1 VNPVSESV
9 AEEPQSPTASSALA
23 EIEREVARRRTF
35 AIISHP
41 DAGKTTLTEK
51 LLLYAG
57 AIELAG
63 AIRGR
68 HSRRHATSD
77 WMDLEQQR
85 GISITSAALEFEL
98 QGRRL
103 SLIDTPG
110 HNDFS
115 EDTYRALLAADSVVM
130 VIDAANGVE
139 DQTRKLFEVC
149 RRRGLPI
156 LTFVNKFDRPAREP
170 LELVDDLE
178 RTLGIA
184 AAPVNWPIGSAERF
198 RGVYDIR
205 TRMLLRY
212 EREAQGQYRTSA
224 ELSSLDDPG
233 APEMIGADVYAH
245 LCESLD
251 VIREAGTSFDIAEYL
266 AGRQTPV
273 FFGSALTNFGLDP
286 FLQALVEFAPPPQAR
301 LSDTGAINATD
312 ERFTGFVFKIQANM
326 DPRHRDRVAFVRV
339 CSGRFTKDMVLSN
352 SRLGK
357 TLRGSRAYR
366 FFGRDRQTIEVAYAG
381 DIIGLVNPGQFAIGD
396 TLHSGPALRF
406 PEMPR
411 FPAEH
416 FGRIRLKDS
425 RHKQFDEGVRQL
437 EEEGL
442 IQVFY
447 LSTGRREPIVGVVGA
462 LQFDVIVS
470 RLASEYGVTAE
481 IETTGYTAA
490 RWVGIAAL
498 PPLAGG
504 SSVIAVD
511 RHERRVI
518 LFASEWE
525 LRYFERHHPQIALL
539 AESPALTANAGR
551 T

>member
-1 VNPVSESV
+1 VSPVSESI
-9 AEEPQSPTASSALA
+9 AEEPQSPAASSALA
-23 EIEREVARRRTF
+23 GIEREVARRRTF

-68 HSRRHATSD
+68 HGRRHATAD

-98 QGRRL
+98 DGRRL

-198 RGVYDIR
+198 QGVYDIR

-224 ELSSLDDPG
+224 DLLSLDDPG
-233 APEMIGADVYAH
+233 APETIGADVYAH

-251 VIREAGTSFDIAEYL
+251 VIREAGTSFDITEYL

-286 FLQALVEFAPPPQAR
+286 FLQAVVEFAPPPQPR

-352 SRLGK
+352 SRLGR

-406 PEMPR
+406 PDMPR

-425 RHKQFDEGVRQL
+425 RYKQFDEGVRQL

-442 IQVFY
+442 MQVFY

-490 RWVGIAAL
+490 RWVEIAAV

-504 SSVIAVD
+504 PSVMAVD

-518 LFASEWE
+518 LFASEWD
-525 LRYFERHHPQIALL
+525 LRYFQRHHPHIALL
-539 AESPALTANAGR
+539 DESPALTANAGR
-551 T
+551 I